1 MYALEENGRTRL
13 NISWKG
19 SWKNLSV
26 RLDDDLIGT
35 LPTREE
41 LMAGREF
48 ALPDGS
54 SLQLLLLK
62 SHMTTDLK
70 ILRDGRPIPGSTR
83 TLTSKFREAYGIV
96 FVIAGLNLLLGI
108 AAMLFPVEFLRQ
120 IAGPPSI
127 IFGMIYFVL
136 GLFVRRR
143 SMIALLIAILLFTV
157 LTILGV
163 VGYFVN
169 GASSGS
175 VGLIVRFYLIW
186 LMIQGIGAIKLLES
200 EERANQQQGA
210 PNKENVAA
218 TQGPANRVG

>member
-1 MYALEENGRTRL
+1 MYALEENGRRRL

-19 SWKNLSV
+19 PWKNLSV

-35 LPTREE
+35 VPTREE

-54 SLQLLLLK
+54 KLQLQLLS
-62 SHMTTDLK
+62 SHLTTDLK

-83 TLTSKFREAYGIV
+83 MLTSKFREAYGIV
-96 FVIAGLNLLLGI
+96 FVIAGLNLVLGI
-108 AAMLFPVEFLRQ
+108 AAMLLPIEFLRQ
-120 IAGPPSI
+120 IAGLPSI
-127 IFGMIYFVL
+127 VFGLIYFVL
-136 GLFVRRR
+136 GLFARRR
-143 SMIALLIAILLFTV
+143 SIIALLIAILLFTA

-163 VGYFVN
+163 VGFFVN

-200 EERANQQQGA
+200 EEQANQQQGA

-218 TQGPANRVG
+218 T